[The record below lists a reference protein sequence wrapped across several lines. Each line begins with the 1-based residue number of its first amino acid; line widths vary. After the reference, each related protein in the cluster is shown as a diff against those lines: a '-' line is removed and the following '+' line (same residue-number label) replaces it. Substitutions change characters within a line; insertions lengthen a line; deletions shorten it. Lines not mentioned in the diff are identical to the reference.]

1 VNPLQV
7 PQWGPYGER
16 YLHTE
21 HYYISP
27 TYLLG
32 SPVKEPSLQVPLM
45 EPQERD
51 APFLELSFSHH
62 SKSLGYEP
70 RS

>member
-1 VNPLQV
+1 
-7 PQWGPYGER
+7 
-16 YLHTE
+16 
-21 HYYISP
+21 
-27 TYLLG
+27 
-32 SPVKEPSLQVPLM
+32 M

-70 RS
+70 PLPLLILGSPQTKKGPYLFIYLFIFTSHRSYGAAPSRYRNS